1 MSNGKEGAQLT
12 ELGFFHERF
21 KSSSQKRVARN
32 YSNTT
37 SSISSVSQQFSALFW
52 LNFKTPFCS
61 SQISN
66 EQKQMSMDEQTH
78 MLLEHYR
85 RDRQKLLQ
93 FLISSSNL
101 IKQVRSSSGST
112 SSLSDINL
120 DTLSADYVI
129 SCINSGE
136 ALA

>member
-1 MSNGKEGAQLT
+1 
-12 ELGFFHERF
+12 
-21 KSSSQKRVARN
+21 
-32 YSNTT
+32 
-37 SSISSVSQQFSALFW
+37 
-52 LNFKTPFCS
+52 
-61 SQISN
+61 
-66 EQKQMSMDEQTH
+66 MSMDEQTH